1 MCPSS
6 LTRGCAPTH
15 QGSSAQ
21 VSVVDLP
28 ERVEIGNCVLP
39 MPTDLHEEL
48 IADRGLSQ
56 IADET
61 AAWCAGHVRKTG
73 AAARGSR

>member
-1 MCPSS
+1 M
-6 LTRGCAPTH
+6 
-15 QGSSAQ
+15 
-21 VSVVDLP
+21 DLP